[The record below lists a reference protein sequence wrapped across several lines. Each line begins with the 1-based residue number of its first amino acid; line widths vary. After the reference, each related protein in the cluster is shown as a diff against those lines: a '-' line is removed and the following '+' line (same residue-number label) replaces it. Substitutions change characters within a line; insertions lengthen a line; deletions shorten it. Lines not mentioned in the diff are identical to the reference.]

1 MTDKMGNKT
10 PETGE
15 KRARKRESAS
25 QTEEN
30 ESCSSC
36 GNMADIIAKMNHKL
50 GFLVSHFAE

>member
-10 PETGE
+10 PETGQ

-30 ESCSSC
+30 ESCC
-36 GNMADIIAKMNHKL
+36 NMADIIAKMNHKL
-50 GFLVSHFAE
+50 GFLVLHFAE